1 MIAANGITPRTNLPS
16 ADSFAWDKSSTGGRV
31 RTRPRQNRML
41 LTQESSDI
49 PFYLKRRQHTV
60 YGGKIAVLRSEL
72 AKRLKWAVLESERR
86 AVLRFPMRRS
96 KPSAI

>member
-1 MIAANGITPRTNLPS
+1 MGHEQYEVGYAHAL
-16 ADSFAWDKSSTGGRV
+16 DKIV
-31 RTRPRQNRML
+31 LL
-41 LTQESSDI
+41 LTQDSSDI
-49 PFYLKRRQHTV
+49 PFDLKHRQHTV
-60 YGGKIAVLRSEL
+60 YGGKIAVFRSEL